1 VNPWRLIALDMDGTT
16 LTRDGKISE
25 ENQTWIQAARKAG
38 VEVTFATGR
47 HMNGVV
53 RDFMVEMKFEMPVVT
68 VNGGEVWTSD
78 GQLLARHAF
87 PEADIQSLFEM
98 ARGYGLSY
106 WGATI
111 DKMMPMEA
119 FPAKVEGEDWLKFG
133 MFGQDPELIR
143 AVWAELKHDNR
154 FEISNSHALNIEINP
169 SGVNKA
175 LGLQTVCNHLGIEPK
190 QVVTMGDGMNDVAM
204 LQWAGLGIAM
214 GNAQDAVKKVADVT
228 TANFDEDGVAQAIRK
243 YVLA

>member
-1 VNPWRLIALDMDGTT
+1 MNPWRLIALDMDGTT
-16 LTRDGKISE
+16 LTRDGKISA
-25 ENQTWIQAARKAG
+25 ENQIWIQAARKAG

-47 HMNGVV
+47 HVKGVV
-53 RDFMVEMKFEMPVVT
+53 REFVAEMQFEMPVVT
-68 VNGGEVWTSD
+68 VNGGEVWTRD
-78 GQLLARHAF
+78 GQLLARHVF

-98 ARGYGLSY
+98 AREYGLSY

-111 DKMMPMEA
+111 DKMMPMDD
-119 FPAKVEGEDWLKFG
+119 FPARVEGEDWLKFG
-133 MFGQDPELIR
+133 MYGKNPELIR
-143 AVWAELKHDNR
+143 SVWTQLKDDNR
-154 FEISNSHALNIEINP
+154 FEISNSHALNVEINP

-175 LGLQTVCNHLGIEPK
+175 LGLQTVCKHLGIEAK

-214 GNAQDAVKKVADVT
+214 GNAQDAVKRAADVT